1 MNNETNNNTMK
12 NFKVVNRVMN
22 SKDFSTSHKM
32 NNGET
37 IILSF
42 NGSILGF
49 KDSLGLSNPTEL
61 EKHQDE
67 VIKAVK
73 A

>member
-1 MNNETNNNTMK
+1 MK
-12 NFKVVNRVMN
+12 NLKVVNRVMN

-37 IILSF
+37 IIIAL
-42 NGSILGF
+42 NGNVLGF
-49 KDSLGLSNPTEL
+49 KDLLGLSNPTEL

-67 VIKAVK
+67 AIKAVK

>member
-1 MNNETNNNTMK
+1 MK
-12 NFKVVNRVMN
+12 NFKVVNRIMN

-37 IILSF
+37 IIIALD
-42 NGSILGF
+42 GSVLGF
-49 KDSLGLSNPTEL
+49 KDLLGLDKPTEL
-61 EKHQDE
+61 EKHYDE